1 MDLII
6 SFLSYAGASL
16 LLLFIG
22 LLLFELTTKNE
33 KFKMIGQGN
42 AAAAMVIGGKMLG
55 LAIVIGSA
63 VANSIS
69 LVDMMIWGVIG
80 IIVQILA
87 HILAEVATIRFSIRE
102 AIDKDNRAV
111 GVFLL
116 LMSVSIGWVIAQ
128 CLTY

>member
-1 MDLII
+1 MNLYVN
-6 SFLSYAGASL
+6 FLSYAGVSL

-22 LLLFELTTKNE
+22 LLLFEVTTRNE

-42 AAAAMVIGGKMLG
+42 ATAAMVIGGKLLG
-55 LAIVIGSA
+55 LAVVIGSA
-63 VANSIS
+63 IAHSIS

-80 IIVQILA
+80 IVIQIIA
-87 HILAEVATIRFSIRE
+87 HILAEVLTIRFSIKD

>member
-1 MDLII
+1 MNLYI

-16 LLLFIG
+16 FLLFIG

-69 LVDMMIWGVIG
+69 LMDMMIWGVIG
-80 IIVQILA
+80 IIFQILA
-87 HILAEVATIRFSIRE
+87 HILAEVATIRFSIRD
-102 AIDKDNRAV
+102 AIDQDNRAV

-116 LMSVSIGWVIAQ
+116 LMSISIGWVIAQ